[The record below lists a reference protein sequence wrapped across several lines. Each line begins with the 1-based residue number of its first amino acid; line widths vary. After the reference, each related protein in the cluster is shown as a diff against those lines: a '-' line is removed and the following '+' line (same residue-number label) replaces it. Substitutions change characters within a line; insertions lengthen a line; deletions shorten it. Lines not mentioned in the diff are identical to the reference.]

1 MPCTVLGTLNE
12 IFLCAGQEADPVL
25 IHMGQDSK
33 QNHRNPFG
41 SWWGETNKWMHA
53 VGGYKYKN
61 KTGMRNGNVRQ
72 AGCNFKYWGPTWLHE
87 EAFVGGMAN
96 EMGPA
101 FPTLTVQ

>member
-1 MPCTVLGTLNE
+1 M
-12 IFLCAGQEADPVL
+12 DP
-25 IHMGQDSK
+25 G
-33 QNHRNPFG
+33 R
-41 SWWGETNKWMHA
+41 GETDKWMHA

-96 EMGPA
+96 EMGLPSQRLQSSDNFLMSA
-101 FPTLTVQ
+101 CPEARDSAKYLCTVFHLIY

>member
-1 MPCTVLGTLNE
+1 
-12 IFLCAGQEADPVL
+12 
-25 IHMGQDSK
+25 
-33 QNHRNPFG
+33 
-41 SWWGETNKWMHA
+41 MHA

-101 FPTLTVQ
+101 FPTLTV

>member
-1 MPCTVLGTLNE
+1 
-12 IFLCAGQEADPVL
+12 
-25 IHMGQDSK
+25 
-33 QNHRNPFG
+33 
-41 SWWGETNKWMHA
+41 MHA

-72 AGCNFKYWGPTWLHE
+72 AGYNFKYWGPTWLHE

-101 FPTLTVQ
+101 FPTLTV